1 MAFRRCLA
9 AVTTVAAVIERRFTA
24 RPLRRKDVYP
34 QAVLDGRIARRGPGT
49 GTAGA
54 TASRVSRLLTSR
66 GERDE
71 AELEARLHEAGSVTR
86 PNTVAVI
93 SPKGGVGK
101 TSCTYLIG
109 SLLASRKRLRV
120 LAVDVNPDF
129 GTLASLVPEAARS
142 PHDAADLYQALED
155 VPTSAAVR
163 SYVTALPSG
172 LHILAAPERP
182 EVMAAMTPQRYGILL
197 VFLAQ
202 FYDLIL
208 LDMGTGV
215 VDPLAR
221 LGISRA
227 DHVLVVTDQEY
238 ATANRVL
245 GALRHLDAPAE
256 AEPTAPLER
265 LTVVLNKMPS
275 SGDRVSVREAFRKA
289 GVRRQVVVPHDAQL
303 ATMLDSSSYAL
314 EGLRRATRMAIREM
328 GLVVAQRLV

>member
-1 MAFRRCLA
+1 V
-9 AVTTVAAVIERRFTA
+9 VTTVAAVMERRFTP

-34 QAVLDGRIARRGPGT
+34 QAVLDGHAARSGPVS
-49 GTAGA
+49 AA
-54 TASRVSRLLTSR
+54 SLRMSRVLTSK

-71 AELEARLHEAGSVTR
+71 AELEAKLHEAGGNLSR

-109 SLLASRKRLRV
+109 TLLASRKRLRV

-129 GTLASLVPEAARS
+129 GTLASLAPEATRS
-142 PHDAADLYQALED
+142 PHNAADLYQQLES

-163 SYVTALPSG
+163 SYVTVLSSG
-172 LHILAAPERP
+172 LHILAGPERP

-202 FYDLIL
+202 FYDVIL
-208 LDMGTGV
+208 LDMGTGI
-215 VDPLAR
+215 VDPLAQ
-221 LGISRA
+221 LGVSRA

-245 GALRHLDAPAE
+245 SALRHLDAPE
-256 AEPTAPLER
+256 DDEPTAPLER
-265 LTVVLNKMPS
+265 LTVVLNKMSS

-303 ATMLDSSSYAL
+303 ATMLDSSSYTL